1 MYKVTNLTLEENE
14 VSITVEYLP
23 QSNDTGFIAIVYSV
37 DFPSDLHYQ
46 VVYREN
52 KSSTVGKL
60 ADLVYKLA
68 VFDLNDVVKPER
80 KLVFPAVLPN
90 TILNNTNTQ
99 YGTNEP
105 SAGTVSMSI
114 LLCMYTCIM

>member
-1 MYKVTNLTLEENE
+1 MYKVTDLTMEENE
-14 VSITVEYLP
+14 VSITVDYLP
-23 QSNDTGFIAIVYSV
+23 RSNETGFIAVVYSV
-37 DFPSDLHYQ
+37 DSPSHSPSDLHYQ

-60 ADLVYKLA
+60 ADRVYKLA

-90 TILNNTNTQ
+90 TTLNNTQ
-99 YGTNEP
+99 YGTGTTEP
-105 SAGTVSMSI
+105 SAGTVSMCA
-114 LLCMYTCIM
+114 CMYV

>member
-1 MYKVTNLTLEENE
+1 MKFQSLSTTFHSLMIR
-14 VSITVEYLP
+14 VSLP
-23 QSNDTGFIAIVYSV
+23 LCT
-37 DFPSDLHYQ
+37 PSSDSPSGLHYQ

-52 KSSTVGKL
+52 TSSTVGKL

-99 YGTNEP
+99 YDTNEP

-114 LLCMYTCIM
+114 YYVYMYYVRQGL